1 MSEAGFI
8 VIVFAVAAAL
18 LALALTV
25 WLTML
30 ALTGAPFHTDL
41 PSGTRIVT
49 SGRGGVY
56 PRGIP
61 LGVVVGIE
69 EADTGWRKSYLL
81 RPMVRPEGVLTS
93 TGAFTYSPPM

>member
-30 ALTGAPFHTDL
+30 ALTGASILFRAASEVGCL
-41 PSGTRIVT
+41 MVIVLIVAVILFFPAT
-49 SGRGGVY
+49 LLLF
-56 PRGIP
+56 I
-61 LGVVVGIE
+61 VVG
-69 EADTGWRKSYLL
+69 LL
-81 RPMVRPEGVLTS
+81 ARSAARD
-93 TGAFTYSPPM
+93 